1 MMTSFLAECD
11 PLKPVLPEGDRHLQ
25 EMTFPLPLAGL
36 SGWCPCAL
44 GGRAPWPWPNMYPSF
59 PPSWIAGKSF
69 WPAVLIETCLY

>member
-36 SGWCPCAL
+36 SG
-44 GGRAPWPWPNMYPSF
+44 
-59 PPSWIAGKSF
+59 
-69 WPAVLIETCLY
+69 